1 MRSPHRLPPQPPS
14 RLSLGGGRAKG
25 SYSHRLCSPSQ
36 GQAGDN
42 SEGSNHDYLPLV
54 RTREVEGGAA
64 KARALSQ
71 LTSPPTSS
79 LLR

>member
-1 MRSPHRLPPQPPS
+1 MSPQPPL
-14 RLSLGGGRAKG
+14 RLSLGYRKARGPD
-25 SYSHRLCSPSQ
+25 SHRPCSPNT
-36 GQAGDN
+36 GQANDGN

-54 RTREVEGGAA
+54 RTREVEGGFAR
-64 KARALSQ
+64 ARALSQ